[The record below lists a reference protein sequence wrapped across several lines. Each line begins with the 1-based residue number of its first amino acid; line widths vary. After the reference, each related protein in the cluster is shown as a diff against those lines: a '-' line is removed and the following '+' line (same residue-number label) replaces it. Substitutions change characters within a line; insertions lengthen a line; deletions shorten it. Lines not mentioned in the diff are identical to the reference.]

1 LDSTPNEPSALGP
14 DADPVD
20 ARDLVVV
27 LVVVLGVIGLLGWFA
42 GGVLAAA
49 GCGGG

>member
-1 LDSTPNEPSALGP
+1 LDSTPNETSALGP
-14 DADPVD
+14 DADPVG
-20 ARDLVVV
+20 ARD